1 MNPIKPEFAEAPPTF
16 FNKGPLRILLVEDY
30 VIDARLLIE
39 LLALVAPADRPF
51 VTHVHSVG
59 EAIEKLA
66 AHPSYD
72 CVLLDLGLPD
82 GDGVQNVERVRAA
95 SRNVAIVVM
104 TGLDDQKRAAEA
116 LRLGAQ
122 EYLVKGHLDHQTLM
136 RHLRHAVE
144 RNDLVA
150 DLDQKNEQQ
159 KLLAGHDALT
169 GLVNRQLLADRA
181 REAIAQAERRNE
193 RLALSF
199 VDLDGFKAINDRL
212 GHDAG
217 DMALIEVAKALQAS
231 VRSCD
236 TVARV
241 GGDEFVVLQIP
252 AGDETE
258 IREAGSRMVRAVG
271 DIRAIEEQ
279 AIRIGASVGIAIYPD
294 HGDSL
299 QALLLH
305 ADESMY
311 GVKRAGGGGL
321 RIKSSSREPA
331 PSQFGAATD
340 PAPGSEIAS
349 LVYQPWMSG
358 IGEHTGVEALL
369 RQRRGPDWVAPEQL
383 LQAAELL
390 GSLSGLSQWVL
401 RTACGQWSRWQR
413 AGSTLG
419 RLSVNMTALE
429 VGNAGFP
436 DQVSAALRLDGPP
449 ADCLQIE
456 IAEHL
461 LDAPTDQLLDN
472 MRLLRRRG
480 VRIML
485 DCFGRDS
492 GSLKKLVSL
501 PIDGVK
507 LDRSVVSGLSADC
520 NEQWALMAGVVHT
533 ARIRGIEVV
542 AVGVEHEAQARGCLT
557 LDCTSLQGSWLAA
570 PTAPDDM
577 LALLGKGAS
586 RARLRALRGATAG
599 QKPTY

>member
-1 MNPIKPEFAEAPPTF
+1 MNALKPESVAAPPPSF
-16 FNKGPLRILLVEDY
+16 DKRPLRILLVEDY
-30 VIDARLLIE
+30 LIDARLLIE
-39 LLALVAPADRPF
+39 LLALVAPGDRPF
-51 VTHVHSVG
+51 LTHVHSVG

-66 AHPSYD
+66 THPAYD

-82 GDGVQNVERVRAA
+82 GDGVQNVARIRAA
-95 SRNVAIVVM
+95 RRNVAIVVM
-104 TGLDDQKRAAEA
+104 TGVDDQKRAAEA

-122 EYLVKGHLDHQTLM
+122 EYLVKGHLDHETLM
-136 RHLRHAVE
+136 RHLRHAIQ

-159 KLLAGHDALT
+159 KRLAGHDALT

-181 REAIAQAERRNE
+181 REAIAQAERRGE

-199 VDLDGFKAINDRL
+199 LDLDGFKAINDRL
-212 GHDAG
+212 GHAAG
-217 DMALIEVAKALQAS
+217 DLALIEVARALQAS

-241 GGDEFVVLQIP
+241 GGDEFVILQIP
-252 AGDETE
+252 AGDDAEV
-258 IREAGSRMVRAVG
+258 REAGSRLVRAVA
-271 DIRAIEEQ
+271 DIRAVEGQ
-279 AIRIGASVGIAIYPD
+279 AIRIGASVGIALYPD

-305 ADESMY
+305 ADEAMY
-311 GVKRAGGGGL
+311 GVKRAGGAGL
-321 RIKSSSREPA
+321 RIKSSPREA
-331 PSQFGAATD
+331 AAYRFGAAAD
-340 PAPGSEIAS
+340 PAPGSEIAA
-349 LVYQPWMSG
+349 LVYQPWVSE
-358 IGEHTGVEALL
+358 IGEHEGVEALL

-413 AGSTLG
+413 AGSAPG

-436 DQVSAALRLDGPP
+436 EQVSAALSLDGPP
-449 ADCLQIE
+449 ADRLQIE

-480 VRIML
+480 VRIVL

-507 LDRSVVSGLSADC
+507 LDRSVVSGLDADRS
-520 NEQWALMAGVVHT
+520 EQWALMAGVVHT
-533 ARIRGIEVV
+533 ARMRGIEVV
-542 AVGVEHEAQARGCLT
+542 AVGVEHEAQVRGCLK

-570 PTAPDDM
+570 PTAPDDV
-577 LALLGKGAS
+577 LAVLGQGAS
-586 RARLRALRGATAG
+586 RARLQALRDASAGAALVS
-599 QKPTY
+599 